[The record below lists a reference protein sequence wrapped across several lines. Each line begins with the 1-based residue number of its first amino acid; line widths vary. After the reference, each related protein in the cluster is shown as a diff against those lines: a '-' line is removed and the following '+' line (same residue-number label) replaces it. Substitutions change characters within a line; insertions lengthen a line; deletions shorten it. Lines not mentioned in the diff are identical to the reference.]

1 MVPSLFGRSV
11 LDNSPFIRNL
21 PALSAP
27 RGPYKATSVHRLPIG
42 RDTRWP
48 NHPTEG
54 QNMNEF
60 LSAAADFLT
69 VVSASLAIAVEVRR
83 ARREA
88 DRAGRGDDPRKE

>member
-1 MVPSLFGRSV
+1 
-11 LDNSPFIRNL
+11 
-21 PALSAP
+21 
-27 RGPYKATSVHRLPIG
+27 
-42 RDTRWP
+42 
-48 NHPTEG
+48 
-54 QNMNEF
+54 MNEF